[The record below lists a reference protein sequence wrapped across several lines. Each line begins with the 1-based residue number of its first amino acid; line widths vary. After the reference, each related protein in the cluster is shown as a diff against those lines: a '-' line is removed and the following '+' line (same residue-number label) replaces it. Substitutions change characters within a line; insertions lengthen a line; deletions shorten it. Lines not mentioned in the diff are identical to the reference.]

1 MMEMQ
6 SGVKM
11 AFRKVALGLF
21 SHRALA
27 LVRWD
32 LYLLGVRGVNALTRQ
47 KRRIRERLAAGLR
60 PLYLNLGSGPR
71 GLRDDHW
78 VNVDG
83 VFDTNVDYR
92 IDFNRPLP
100 FDDESFDGVFC
111 EHVLEHFTLADGE
124 QLAREAHRVLRPS
137 GCLRIVAP
145 DAALIMRHYF
155 DRPDEL
161 LAHRGPGA
169 GETAMEVINAHF
181 HQRYEH
187 QFVYDWPTLERMLL
201 RAGYRKVVRVGYRK
215 GQYCPAIVLD
225 DEKYEWESLYVEALK

>member
-1 MMEMQ
+1 MEMQ
-6 SGVKM
+6 SGVKG
-11 AFRKVALGLF
+11 AFRKLALGLF
-21 SHRALA
+21 SHRVLALA
-27 LVRWD
+27 RWD
-32 LYLLGVRGVNALTRQ
+32 LYLLRMRGMNALTLQ
-47 KRRIRERLAAGLR
+47 KRRIRERMAAGQR

-83 VFDTNVDYR
+83 VIDRNVDYLV
-92 IDFNRPLP
+92 DFNRTLP
-100 FDDESFDGVFC
+100 FPDESFDGIFS

-137 GCLRIVAP
+137 GCFRIVAP

-169 GETAMEVINAHF
+169 GQTAMEVINAHF

-187 QFVYDWPTLERMLL
+187 QFVYDFPTLERMLL
-201 RAGYRKVVRVGYRK
+201 RAGYRTVERVSYR
-215 GQYCPAIVLD
+215 QSRHCPSIVLD
-225 DEKYEWESLYVEALK
+225 DEKYEWESLYVEAVK